1 MGERGTALKKKTAL
15 QFSVLC
21 GVPFVMVLGNSMLIP
36 VFPQMKQAMDLTQFQ
51 VGLIVTFFSVP
62 AGILIPLAGFL
73 SDRYGRKTIMVPA
86 LFVYGLGGLICGFA
100 ALFLKNPYGLLL
112 TGRVVQGAGAG
123 GTYQLAMALT
133 GDTFQSNERT
143 KVLGLLEAA
152 NGLGKV
158 LSPILGS
165 LIALLSWHAPFFA
178 YGILAF
184 PIGLGVWLLVP
195 EKKVRKT
202 PDKLKQYWKK
212 LKDVFHEKGRLLLS
226 CYLVGMVALFL
237 LFGVLSYVS
246 DILESTYNIFGLTKG
261 FVLAI
266 PVFSMALTS
275 YLSGLFLS
283 DRQPFWKPVIVGGMT
298 VNAITMA
305 LLPLFANLIPFMAV
319 LFFAGISI
327 GILLPP
333 INSLITGATTS
344 DRRGTITCLY
354 GTVRFFG
361 VAIGPPTFGLAIELG
376 QWLMFVGCAAIAA
389 ITAIIALLSITP
401 PRHSE

>member
-1 MGERGTALKKKTAL
+1 M
-15 QFSVLC
+15 
-21 GVPFVMVLGNSMLIP
+21 
-36 VFPQMKQAMDLTQFQ
+36 
-51 VGLIVTFFSVP
+51 
-62 AGILIPLAGFL
+62 
-73 SDRYGRKTIMVPA
+73 
-86 LFVYGLGGLICGFA
+86 
-100 ALFLKNPYGLLL
+100 
-112 TGRVVQGAGAG
+112 
-123 GTYQLAMALT
+123 
-133 GDTFQSNERT
+133 
-143 KVLGLLEAA
+143 
-152 NGLGKV
+152 
-158 LSPILGS
+158 
-165 LIALLSWHAPFFA
+165 
-178 YGILAF
+178 
-184 PIGLGVWLLVP
+184 WLLVP

-319 LFFAGISI
+319 LFSQELALVSSYLPSI
-327 GILLPP
+327 RSSPALPQVTGGAQSHASMERCG
-333 INSLITGATTS
+333 SL
-344 DRRGTITCLY
+344 
-354 GTVRFFG
+354 V
-361 VAIGPPTFGLAIELG
+361 
-376 QWLMFVGCAAIAA
+376 
-389 ITAIIALLSITP
+389 
-401 PRHSE
+401 